1 MVNTLNALIS
11 LVSGGET
18 EHPEDWLEL
27 VTCAEVTKLAKVKY
41 EVTTFRFSHL
51 CSQIVVLLGGQ
62 GIGLE
67 IVGSHKP
74 PPQTFYRLSGA
85 G

>member
-1 MVNTLNALIS
+1 MVSSLNTLLS
-11 LVSGGET
+11 LVSGKET
-18 EHPEDWLEL
+18 EHPEEWLEL
-27 VTCAEVTKLAKVKY
+27 VTCAEVTKLAK
-41 EVTTFRFSHL
+41 
-51 CSQIVVLLGGQ
+51 IVVLLGGQ

-74 PPQTFYRLSGA
+74 PAQTFYRLSGA